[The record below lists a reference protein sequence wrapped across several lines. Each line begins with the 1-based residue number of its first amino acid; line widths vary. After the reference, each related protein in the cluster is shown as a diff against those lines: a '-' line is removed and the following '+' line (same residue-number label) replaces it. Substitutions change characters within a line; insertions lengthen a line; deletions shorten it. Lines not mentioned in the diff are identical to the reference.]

1 MLDLFTGLPML
12 MPSVVVFVAVV
23 LAIYG
28 LAAFLKPDI
37 RWQRL
42 DAMAPKAAAVSV
54 RKGGSRLE
62 RLASQSFGRRLAPTD
77 QRERANLKVALARAG
92 YDLPTAVQAYYG
104 IRLVLALSFAVVS
117 LLILPIAVPSPERT
131 VSLLFSTALVAGIA
145 GFMTPVFW
153 TMRRRASRQRRIR
166 EGLPPVLD
174 LLLVCTEAGLGL
186 DMAIAKVGDEV
197 RASEPLLGEQLNLIS
212 AELRAGRPRASAFR
226 GFAERTGVQEVSSLV
241 NLLVQ
246 SDTLGTSMS
255 GTLRVV
261 AADMRDHQLLRAEE
275 LAQKVT
281 AKLSMVLV
289 GCFMPALVIAIMA
302 PVIYHIIDTW
312 QDIHI

>member
-1 MLDLFTGLPML
+1 MLDHITGLQIL
-12 MPSVVVFVAVV
+12 VPSIVAFVAVV
-23 LAIYG
+23 FAIYG
-28 LAAFLKPDI
+28 LASFVQPDI

-42 DAMAPKAAAVSV
+42 DAIAPKTAAVSV

-77 QRERANLKVALARAG
+77 QRERANLKIALARAG
-92 YDLPTAVQAYYG
+92 YDSTTAVQAYYG
-104 IRLVLALSFAVVS
+104 IRMLVALSLAVVA
-117 LLILPIAVPSPERT
+117 LLIVPVVVPSYQRT
-131 VSLLFSTALVAGIA
+131 ASLLFSIALVAGVA
-145 GFMTPVFW
+145 GFMAPVVW
-153 TMRRRASRQRRIR
+153 TVRRRLSRQRRIR

-197 RASEPLLGEQLNLIS
+197 RGTEPLLGEQLNLIS

-275 LAQKVT
+275 LAQKIT

-289 GCFMPALVIAIMA
+289 GCFMPALIIAIMA